1 MGDMSFGAGVNKL
14 KIYSGGVI
22 SLEITTVEEPG
33 FDVGASYTLTGGCVF
48 TVSNNNTIVIINPG
62 SGYSVNEIPVIT
74 APPSHAGMTPVTVR
88 DVGTRIQFV
97 DTTPTPAATA
107 AGTALSQTPNAY
119 KNKVFFVPVL
129 PATNTSNEGSVG
141 VYGQRFAPYKPAA
154 APPAGPYLPSPPLT
168 PLSTPGGYNHEQ
180 LSGNAGR
187 YIGYF
192 PRSNSKTT
200 TIENNTSCSVIRLS
214 YYDSSGSAYGIV
226 IKEPLTSL
234 GPGSTPGVPIEDIQL
249 TWEILNTE
257 PATYTTG
264 SLKINHPRVNTT
276 NRKFEVSLSQLI
288 LPNIFYKSYNLNQN
302 AFSGSDNTGP
312 PTETETEQNGLVEYI
327 GHLSTQP
334 YVLLEL
340 HIGMSS
346 TAEISITNIPQ
357 SFVFEVPIVDKSRTQ
372 DTEFLKFSSPT
383 KHTMYLDLSS
393 NITVKIKDQKGNL
406 LIPSKYTPWATTS
419 PWPDWK
425 DETSVFLTMKQL

>member
-1 MGDMSFGAGVNKL
+1 LPGWTFK
-14 KIYSGGVI
+14 VI
-22 SLEITTVEEPG
+22 DT
-33 FDVGASYTLTGGCVF
+33 
-48 TVSNNNTIVIINPG
+48 
-62 SGYSVNEIPVIT
+62 
-74 APPSHAGMTPVTVR
+74 
-88 DVGTRIQFV
+88 GTRIIF
-97 DTTPTPAATA
+97 DDPNPTPAATSPA
-107 AGTALSQTPNAY
+107 PALAQTSNYY
-119 KNKVFFVPVL
+119 KNNVFFLSSL
-129 PATNTSNEGSVG
+129 PPTNVADTGSVG
-141 VYGQRFAPYKPAA
+141 VYGQRFAPYTTAPGNTPHLPAL
-154 APPAGPYLPSPPLT
+154 PPGGVSPPDY
-168 PLSTPGGYNHEQ
+168 GHEQ
-180 LSGNAGR
+180 LSGNASR
-187 YIGYF
+187 YMGNF
-192 PRSNSKTT
+192 PRSNNKTDS
-200 TIENNTSCSVIRLS
+200 IENNTSSSIISLS
-214 YYDSSGSAYGIV
+214 YYDPESPFPLNVNPGPPHPYLHPTVLRQPEYGIV
-226 IKEPLTSL
+226 IKERLAYL
-234 GPGSTPGVPIEDIQL
+234 GSGGGATTPVDIEDVYL
-249 TWEILNTE
+249 VWEILNTE

-264 SLKINHPRVNTT
+264 SLQINHPRVNTT

-302 AFSGSDNTGP
+302 VFSGSDNTGP
-312 PTETETEQNGLVEYI
+312 PTETEIEQNGLVEYI